1 MGEMRKLER
10 YLCATCKYR
19 FKFGNYGHNGK
30 NACNYLDIEGKSRIF
45 EDGKKVVP
53 DGYCDKYE
61 KGAQALLISD
71 RWVHTPFYKRQWDK
85 DKGKGVQECTDITK
99 EK

>member
-1 MGEMRKLER
+1 MGEMRKIER
-10 YLCATCKYR
+10 SLCATCKYR

-45 EDGKKVVP
+45 EDGEKVVP

-71 RWVHTPFYKRQWDK
+71 RWVHASFYKRQWDK
-85 DKGKGVQECTDITK
+85 DKGKGV
-99 EK
+99 